1 MQLETIFQLCQGG
14 VMAGWLALAAAPL
27 ARDRLVGLARGVAL
41 VMALAYLIQFF
52 TITEMTEGGFS
63 SLAGIVTLFSKAGN
77 VMMGWTHYLAFD
89 LFVGTWEVDDAGRR
103 GVPHWLVLPCLFFT
117 LMLGPIGLLLYFAVR
132 TVHGRL
138 AGQSAI

>member
-1 MQLETIFQLCQGG
+1 MELERIFQLCQGG
-14 VMAGWLALAAAPL
+14 AMLGWLALVLAPL
-27 ARDRLVGLARGVAL
+27 ARERLVWAARGVAL
-41 VMALAYLIQFF
+41 LLALAYLVQYF

-63 SLAGIVTLFSKAGN
+63 TLAGVTALFSKAGN

-89 LFVGTWEVDDAGRR
+89 LFVGSWEVEDAGQR
-103 GVPHWLVLPCLFFT
+103 GVPHWLVIPCLALT

-132 TVHGRL
+132 TVHGRI